1 MFYFIIFLQHVQV
14 DWGEQ
19 RWCKDANR
27 LLPTKKSY
35 YLMEEQRIV
44 KYFKRKSRTSSSGS
58 DKTPPKKNKQKEDLS
73 LVYSESDESALVDEA
88 LDMAQNLGN
97 KLDQDLAKLDTLET
111 RVAEIHNDMLEINKR
126 TTEEVNRLDG
136 KIAQLEEGANYVT
149 KDVNDLK
156 MNLDTAY
163 KKVSKEVEQL
173 KLKLLNMNVYQR
185 RENLRFYG
193 IKETESPESG
203 NTEVIL
209 KDFNSDVLD
218 ERDAWGIKFQRVH
231 RVGKPIP
238 GKPRPII
245 ARSKITQTER
255 KLWL

>member
-1 MFYFIIFLQHVQV
+1 
-14 DWGEQ
+14 
-19 RWCKDANR
+19 
-27 LLPTKKSY
+27 
-35 YLMEEQRIV
+35 MEEQGIV

-58 DKTPPKKNKQKEDLS
+58 EKTPPKKNKQKEDLS
-73 LVYSESDESALVDEA
+73 LVYPESDESALVDEA

-97 KLDQDLAKLDTLET
+97 KLDQDLAKHDTLDT

-126 TTEEVNRLDG
+126 ITEVNRLDG

-156 MNLDTAY
+156 MNLIYESAY
-163 KKVSKEVEQL
+163 KKASKEVEQL
-173 KLKLLNMNVYQR
+173 KLELLHMNVYQR

-209 KDFNSDVLD
+209 KDFISDVLD
-218 ERDAWGIKFQRVH
+218 ETNAWGIKFQRVH
-231 RVGKPIP
+231 RVRKPI
-238 GKPRPII
+238 
-245 ARSKITQTER
+245 Q
-255 KLWL
+255 